1 MKRYSRV
8 VAALVAAGALCAAS
22 DAIAA
27 DCNFTGTTVYVT
39 GSSASSPYLAAL
51 STVLAAQATPV
62 TLVYIKTE
70 SCQGVSAFLAGAGAT
85 PVQLASAA
93 TYWTPNPDGGAG
105 IVANTCNFSATS
117 TPVTGVYPDASVS
130 DVFYDTCSGGTAL
143 ASGFNEIGG
152 PIQAMTF
159 IVNPSSTQ
167 TSISAKAAHVVFKDI
182 GIAADQISPWT
193 DPTQLFIR
201 AGGPNGSGTRAMTSA
216 AMGFTSVN
224 DWSSA
229 IPSGVDGGLS
239 NVEAN
244 STAMLSAVSG
254 DTTNANETLGI
265 LSATT
270 TDPNRPGSAS
280 TTPVKVLAFQS
291 DEVADQTCGYFP
303 DSTAN
308 TFDKI
313 NVRQGRYDIW
323 GPLHF
328 ITAVDGSGN
337 PLSTS
342 TPGAAGNAAVAA
354 LVNLVSLPA
363 GTTILTTAQKQSVI
377 QAAATAHVV
386 AQCAMQV
393 TRTAEVGPPVSAVP
407 AEPCGCYWES
417 LATGGT
423 TTSTCTECTTDTD
436 CGDSA
441 TPTCRYGFCEVQ

>member
-1 MKRYSRV
+1 MKRYSRII
-8 VAALVAAGALCAAS
+8 AALVAAGALCAAS

-27 DCNFTGTTVYVT
+27 DCSFTGTTVYVT

-51 STVLAAQATPV
+51 STVLAAQATPI

-70 SCQGVSAFLAGAGAT
+70 SCQGVNAFLTGASAT
-85 PVQLASAA
+85 PTLLTSAA
-93 TYWTPNPDGGAG
+93 TYWTPNPDGGTG
-105 IVANTCNFSATS
+105 IVANTCNFGATS
-117 TPVTGVYPDASVS
+117 TPANGVYPDASVS

-143 ASGFNEIGG
+143 TSGFSEFGG

-159 IVNPSSTQ
+159 IVNASSTQ
-167 TSISAKAAHVVFKDI
+167 TSISAKAAHVVFKDV
-182 GIAADQISPWT
+182 GTTYPIAPWT
-193 DPTQLFIR
+193 DPDQLFIR

-216 AMGFTSVN
+216 AMGFTSVT

-229 IPSGVDGGLS
+229 IPSGVDGGLN
-239 NVEAN
+239 NVEA
-244 STAMLSAVSG
+244 SSGAMLTAVAGDSA
-254 DTTNANETLGI
+254 NANATLGI
-265 LSATT
+265 LSNTT
-270 TDPNRPGSAS
+270 ADPNRPGSAS

-308 TFDKI
+308 TFDKL

-328 ITAVDGSGN
+328 ITAVDAGGN

-342 TPGAAGNAAVAA
+342 APGTAGNAAVAA
-354 LVNLVSLPA
+354 FANLVSLPA
-363 GTTILTTAQKQSVI
+363 GATILTTDQKKSVI

-393 TRTAEVGPPVSAVP
+393 TRSAEVGPPVSAVP
-407 AEPCGCYWES
+407 TEPCGCYWES

-423 TTSTCTECTTDTD
+423 TTSTCTECTTDSD
-436 CGDSA
+436 CCDSA

>member
-1 MKRYSRV
+1 MKRYSRII
-8 VAALVAAGALCAAS
+8 AALVAAGALCAAS

-51 STVLAAQATPV
+51 STVLAAQTPPV

-70 SCQGVSAFLAGAGAT
+70 SCQGVSAFLAGTGAS
-85 PVQLASAA
+85 PVQLTSSA

-105 IVANTCNFSATS
+105 IVADTCNFDATS
-117 TPVTGVYPDASVS
+117 TPAGGVYPDASVS

-143 ASGFNEIGG
+143 ASGFNEVGG

-159 IVNPSSTQ
+159 IVNANSTQ
-167 TSISAKAAHVVFKDI
+167 TSISGKAAHVVFKDI
-182 GIAADQISPWT
+182 GITADQITPWT
-193 DPTQLFIR
+193 DPNQLFIR
-201 AGGPNGSGTRAMTSA
+201 AGGPLGSGTRAMTSA
-216 AMGFTSVN
+216 AMGFTSVS

-229 IPSGVDGGLS
+229 IPSGQDGGPN

-244 STAMLSAVSG
+244 STAMLSAVAG
-254 DTTNANETLGI
+254 DTAQANETLGI

-270 TDPNRPGSAS
+270 TDPNRPGSSS

-291 DEVADQTCGYFP
+291 DQVADQTCGYFP

-308 TFDKI
+308 TFDKL

-328 ITAVDGSGN
+328 ITAVSGGV
-337 PLSTS
+337 PVSTS
-342 TPGAAGNAAVAA
+342 NPTDAPTNAAVAE

-363 GTTILTTAQKQSVI
+363 GTTILTLAQKTSVI

-393 TRTAEVGPPVSAVP
+393 SRTTEVGPPVSSVP
-407 AEPCGCYWES
+407 PEPCGCYWES